1 MSYLI
6 LDTMKEKAGLAAE
19 LSNQE
24 AYGKVLFMYGLY
36 EWGLEWIRRGT
47 EESKDEINQMLFR
60 DGLGKIQYYSFYNKN
75 GCGCVPAFIWGFR
88 SVTIFTNM
96 LQFT

>member
-1 MSYLI
+1 MSYLM

-36 EWGLEWIRRGT
+36 GWGLEWIRRGT

-60 DGLGKIQYYSFYNKN
+60 DGLGKIQYYSFYNKS
-75 GCGCVPAFIWGFR
+75 GCGVRTRFYLGFQ
-88 SVTIFTNM
+88 IGYHFY
-96 LQFT
+96 